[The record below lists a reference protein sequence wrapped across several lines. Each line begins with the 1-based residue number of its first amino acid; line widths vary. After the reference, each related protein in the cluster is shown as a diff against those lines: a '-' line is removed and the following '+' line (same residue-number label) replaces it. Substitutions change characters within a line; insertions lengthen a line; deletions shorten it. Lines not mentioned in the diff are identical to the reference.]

1 MTHMKYFFVSI
12 SALFLFFVSC
22 QETMPEN
29 VVTGVGELT
38 LAVQCADEVYSD
50 KPMLK
55 SASEINIDDFSIVI
69 RKLVDE
75 YGEELITP
83 KVWEYTV
90 GNFPKVH
97 EFAPGRYDITVTSPQ
112 MSDHVNLDMASYS
125 AYETFTIIADKV
137 TMLEVLC
144 KVSNMKVSVVPT
156 ANFFNQLST
165 YNITVT
171 AEYDDVSTPVS
182 VVWTEADFN
191 AEGKTEKVAYFD
203 VAPLS
208 VMVSGRRKID
218 LSDAA
223 LEQPLEIKKV
233 ASGDHH
239 ILNVDVQLVGKLQ
252 SAISIKLDGTLNSY
266 VTDIPVGGFEEIPIP
281 DDDQETT
288 ETVLPSMTWA
298 ANPDFEVMTID
309 GELDVNIDIYAP
321 RKIKTFV
328 VRVSENFE
336 QFVQV
341 LTSVDEEAEVDP
353 ETGVKP
359 NRKYMDLIYDQV
371 LFQNLDDLSLVLP
384 HGDEILGKDYVPF
397 SLSALVPLI
406 TTVVQDDNVTFTL
419 ELTDREGNTL
429 TQDLTFY
436 SPKK

>member
-1 MTHMKYFFVSI
+1 
-12 SALFLFFVSC
+12 
-22 QETMPEN
+22 
-29 VVTGVGELT
+29 
-38 LAVQCADEVYSD
+38 
-50 KPMLK
+50 
-55 SASEINIDDFSIVI
+55 
-69 RKLVDE
+69 
-75 YGEELITP
+75 
-83 KVWEYTV
+83 
-90 GNFPKVH
+90 
-97 EFAPGRYDITVTSPQ
+97 
-112 MSDHVNLDMASYS
+112 MASYS

-191 AEGKTEKVAYFD
+191 ADGKTEKVAYFD

-218 LSDAA
+218 GSDAA
-223 LEQPLEIKKV
+223 LEQPFEIKKV

-406 TTVVQDDNVTFTL
+406 TTVVEDDNVTFTL
-419 ELTDREGNTL
+419 ELSDREGNTL

>member
-1 MTHMKYFFVSI
+1 MKYFFVSI

-22 QETMPEN
+22 QEPMPEN
-29 VVTGVGELT
+29 VVTGVGELALT
-38 LAVQCADEVYSD
+38 VQCADEVYSD
-50 KPMLK
+50 KPMMK
-55 SASEINIDDFSIVI
+55 SGTALNIDDFSIVI

-75 YGEELITP
+75 YGEELSTP
-83 KVWEYTV
+83 RVWEYTV
-90 GNFPKVH
+90 GNFPNVH
-97 EFAPGRYDITVTSPQ
+97 EFAPGRYDISVTSPQ
-112 MSDHVNLDMASYS
+112 REDHVNLDVASYA
-125 AYETFTIIADKV
+125 AYETFTIIADRV
-137 TMLEVLC
+137 TMLEVVC
-144 KVSNMKVSVVPT
+144 KVSNMKVSVAPT

-171 AEYDDVSTPVS
+171 AEYDDVSTPIS
-182 VVWTEADFN
+182 VVWTEEDFD
-191 AEGKTEKVAYFD
+191 AEGKTDKVAYFD

-208 VMVSGRRKID
+208 VMVSGRRSID
-218 LSDAA
+218 NSDAA
-223 LEQPLEIKKV
+223 LDQPLEITKV

-252 SAISIKLDGTLNSY
+252 SAISIRLDGTLNSY
-266 VTDIPVGGFEEIPIP
+266 GTNITVGGFQEIPIP
-281 DDDQETT
+281 DDDQEST
-288 ETVLPSMTWA
+288 ETVLPSMKWA
-298 ANPDFEVMTID
+298 ANPDFGVMTID
-309 GELDVNIDIYAP
+309 EDLDVNIDIYAP
-321 RKIKTFV
+321 RKIKTFI

-341 LTSVDEEAEVDP
+341 LTSVDQEAEVNP

-371 LFQNLDDLSLVLP
+371 LFQNLADLSLVLP

-406 TTVVQDDNVTFTL
+406 TTVVVDDNVTFIL